1 MQNLGGEDIGQTS
14 SMRKVVTASLLGS
27 IMEWYD
33 FFLFGTA
40 AALVLNELFFPNFSP
55 LAGTLAAFATFGV
68 GFVMRPVGAVIF
80 GHFGDRIG
88 RKSVLVLT
96 LLIMG
101 IATTLIG
108 LLPTYSAIG
117 IWAPILLVVLRLFQ
131 GLGIGGEWGGAALMT
146 VEHSPRDRRGFYGSL
161 PQIGT
166 PLGLLLSTGVFAI
179 VSSLPEEQ
187 FLSWGWRVPFLVS
200 ILLLAVGLYIRLSI
214 VETPAFERLKDTQTE
229 ARLPLLELVRNN
241 PKNMLLSFGAR
252 LTDAGTF
259 NVINVFGIG
268 YATEQLGLSQN
279 VMLSGFVI
287 ASAIEVVLIPIF
299 GALSDRIG
307 RRPVYMAGVIFSGT
321 FIYLYFLML
330 STGSTILAYVAIIL
344 ALAVGTG
351 LMFSL
356 MPSFFSE
363 LFGTNT
369 RYTGISLAYQASS
382 LVVAAP
388 TPALATALV
397 IWAGGSWWP
406 VAVYLTVIASI
417 SAVCIYLA
425 SETFR
430 DDIVEQQT
438 QEDQRTM
445 QGRGGQPI

>member
-146 VEHSPRDRRGFYGSL
+146 VEHSPRDRRGFFGSL

-200 ILLLAVGLYIRLSI
+200 IVLLAVGLYIRLSI
-214 VETPAFERLKDTQTE
+214 VETPAFERMKDTETE
-229 ARLPLLELVRNN
+229 ARLPILELVRNN

-330 STGSTILAYVAIIL
+330 STGSTILAYAAIIL

>member
-1 MQNLGGEDIGQTS
+1 
-14 SMRKVVTASLLGS
+14 
-27 IMEWYD
+27 
-33 FFLFGTA
+33 
-40 AALVLNELFFPNFSP
+40 
-55 LAGTLAAFATFGV
+55 
-68 GFVMRPVGAVIF
+68 
-80 GHFGDRIG
+80 
-88 RKSVLVLT
+88 
-96 LLIMG
+96 
-101 IATTLIG
+101 
-108 LLPTYSAIG
+108 
-117 IWAPILLVVLRLFQ
+117 
-131 GLGIGGEWGGAALMT
+131 MT
-146 VEHSPRDRRGFYGSL
+146 VEHSPRNRRGFYGSL

-166 PLGLLLSTGVFAI
+166 PLGLLLSTGIFAI
-179 VSSLPEEQ
+179 VGSLPEEQ

-214 VETPAFERLKDTQTE
+214 VETPAFEQMKDTETE
-229 ARLPLLELVRNN
+229 ARLPVLELVRNN

-259 NVINVFGIG
+259 NIINVFGIG

-279 VMLSGFVI
+279 VLLSGFVI

-307 RRPVYMAGVIFSGT
+307 RRPAYMAGVIFSGT
-321 FIYLYFLML
+321 FIYVYFWML
-330 STGSTILAYVAIIL
+330 STGSTILAYTAIVL

-351 LMFSL
+351 L

-397 IWAGGSWWP
+397 IWSDGNWWP
-406 VAVYLTVIASI
+406 VAVYLTVIAGI

-430 DDIVEQQT
+430 DDIVGQQT
-438 QEDQRTM
+438 QEDQRII
-445 QGRGGQPI
+445 QGQGGHPI

>member
-1 MQNLGGEDIGQTS
+1 MQNSGEENVAQTQ
-14 SMRKVVTASLLGS
+14 SMSRVVTASMLGS

-40 AALVLNELFFPNFSP
+40 SALIFNKLFFPNFAP
-55 LAGTLAAFATFGV
+55 LTGTLAALATFGV
-68 GFVMRPVGAVIF
+68 GFFMRPVGAVVF
-80 GHFGDRIG
+80 GHYGDRIG
-88 RKSVLVLT
+88 RKNMLVIT

-101 IATTLIG
+101 VGTFLIG
-108 LLPTYSAIG
+108 ILPTYSAIG
-117 IWAPILLVVLRLFQ
+117 IWAPILLVALRLLQ

-146 VEHSPRDRRGFYGSL
+146 VEHSPVGRRGFYGSL

-166 PLGLLLSTGVFAI
+166 PVGLLLSTGIFAI
-179 VSSLPEEQ
+179 VGSLPDEQ

-200 ILLLAVGLYIRLSI
+200 ILLLAVGLYIRLRI
-214 VETPAFERLKDTQTE
+214 VETPAFEQMKETQTE
-229 ARLPLLELVRNN
+229 ARIPILELVRNN

-252 LTDAGTF
+252 FTDAGTF

-268 YATEQLGLSQN
+268 YATEQLGLSRN
-279 VMLSGFVI
+279 VMLTGFVL
-287 ASAIEVVLIPIF
+287 ASAVEIVLIPIF

-307 RRPVYMAGVIFSGT
+307 RRPVYMAGIVFCGT
-321 FIYLYFLML
+321 FIYVYFLLL
-330 STGSTILAYVAIIL
+330 STGSTLLAYIAIIL

-351 LMFSL
+351 LMFAL

-382 LVVAAP
+382 LVISAP

-397 IWAGGSWWP
+397 IWSGGSWWP
-406 VAVYLTVIASI
+406 VAVYLTLIASI
-417 SAVCIYLA
+417 SFVCIYLA

-430 DDIVEQQT
+430 DDIVEEQT
-438 QEDQRTM
+438 QESPRVM
-445 QGRGGQPI
+445 QGQQGDVG